1 MLTHFS
7 AHAFHNLVVQ
17 FCYVSILALLFYTR
31 VLHATAPFV
40 CSCAAVYKVLYTV
53 YTMGDSVSDISADDF
68 GILKDAGADLNAWM
82 GNVRTTI
89 KCKSHQDVTL
99 EKFTKPG
106 MTRDILAKMLFEGYQ
121 TVYSHRNTFESARVG
136 VEKLKSELIAAQ
148 RSVVR
153 LQQQLLDFQEK
164 LIETQTEQ
172 LQEMSCVVDTAVDKG
187 IKSYSQAI
195 SRTIKESVPVLSEQ
209 KLKKVVQEAVTDDDR
224 SRNVVV
230 FGLTEELPEDLDSKI
245 SSLFSDIEEK
255 PSFEAVRI
263 GEQSEDTNRPVKVC
277 LRNSETVHKILQK
290 AKNLRKSATY
300 RTVYVQPDRSPE
312 ERAKHRTL
320 VAEMRRRAS
329 EDPDNYYYIFSGE
342 IFHRDK
348 A

>member
-1 MLTHFS
+1 M
-7 AHAFHNLVVQ
+7 
-17 FCYVSILALLFYTR
+17 
-31 VLHATAPFV
+31 
-40 CSCAAVYKVLYTV
+40 
-53 YTMGDSVSDISADDF
+53 
-68 GILKDAGADLNAWM
+68 
-82 GNVRTTI
+82 
-89 KCKSHQDVTL
+89 
-99 EKFTKPG
+99 
-106 MTRDILAKMLFEGYQ
+106 
-121 TVYSHRNTFESARVG
+121 
-136 VEKLKSELIAAQ
+136 
-148 RSVVR
+148 R

-209 KLKKVVQEAVTDDDR
+209 KLKKVVQEAVTDDDC

-230 FGLTEELPEDLDSKI
+230 FGLTKELSEDLDNKI

-290 AKNLRKSATY
+290 AKHLRKSATY

>member
-1 MLTHFS
+1 
-7 AHAFHNLVVQ
+7 
-17 FCYVSILALLFYTR
+17 
-31 VLHATAPFV
+31 
-40 CSCAAVYKVLYTV
+40 
-53 YTMGDSVSDISADDF
+53 MGESVSDIPADDF
-68 GILKDAGADLNAWM
+68 GILKTDLNSWM

-99 EKFTKPG
+99 EKFTRQG
-106 MTRDILAKMLFEGYQ
+106 MTRDILAKILFEGYQ

-136 VEKLKSELIAAQ
+136 VEKLKSELIEAQ
-148 RSVVR
+148 
-153 LQQQLLDFQEK
+153 QQQLLDFQEK

-172 LQEMSCVVDTAVDKG
+172 IQEMSCVVDTAVDKG
-187 IKSYSQAI
+187 IRSYSQAI

-209 KLKKVVQEAVTDDDR
+209 KLKKVVQEAVTDDDH

-230 FGLTEELPEDLDSKI
+230 FGLTEELPEDLDNKI
-245 SSLFSDIEEK
+245 SSFFSDIDEK

-263 GEQSEDTNRPVKVC
+263 GEQSAGVNRPVKVC

-290 AKNLRKSATY
+290 AKHFRKSATY
-300 RTVYVQPDRSPE
+300 RTVYVQPDRLPE
-312 ERAKHRTL
+312 EWVKHRTL

-342 IFHRDK
+342 IYHRDE

>member
-1 MLTHFS
+1 
-7 AHAFHNLVVQ
+7 
-17 FCYVSILALLFYTR
+17 
-31 VLHATAPFV
+31 
-40 CSCAAVYKVLYTV
+40 
-53 YTMGDSVSDISADDF
+53 MGESVSDISADDF

-230 FGLTEELPEDLDSKI
+230 FGLTEELPEDLDNKI